1 MEKSILTT
9 SEKEY
14 LSNVIKPFRKK
25 SPITIGKHVS
35 GYVTDEEYII
45 IWVSDID
52 IPDLKETIT
61 FPYFK
66 AGEMYRGMEVD
77 KEYNL
82 EELGL

>member
-1 MEKSILTT
+1 MKEPILTA

-25 SPITIGKHVS
+25 SPITIGKYVS

-77 KEYNL
+77 KEYGL

>member
-1 MEKSILTT
+1 MEESILTA

-25 SPITIGKHVS
+25 STITIAKYVS
-35 GYVTDEEYII
+35 DYVADEEYII
-45 IWVSDID
+45 IWLSNID
-52 IPDLKETIT
+52 NPNIKAIIS
-61 FPYFK
+61 FPLFK

-77 KEYNL
+77 KEYSL

>member
-1 MEKSILTT
+1 MENSILTA

-25 SPITIGKHVS
+25 SPITIAKYDS
-35 GYVTDEEYII
+35 GYDTDEECII
-45 IWVSDID
+45 IWVSNID
-52 IPDLKETIT
+52 NPNIKGIIS

-77 KEYNL
+77 KEYGL

>member
-1 MEKSILTT
+1 MEGSILTA

-25 SPITIGKHVS
+25 SPITIVKYVS
-35 GYVTDEEYII
+35 DYVTDEEYII

-52 IPDLKETIT
+52 NPNIKAIIT
-61 FPYFK
+61 FPLFK

-77 KEYNL
+77 KEYSL

>member
-1 MEKSILTT
+1 MKESILTA

-25 SPITIGKHVS
+25 SPITIGRYVS
-35 GYVTDEEYII
+35 AYDTDEEYII
-45 IWVSDID
+45 IWMSYID
-52 IPDLKETIT
+52 NPNVKETIT

-66 AGEMYRGMEVD
+66 AGEMYRGMEID
-77 KEYNL
+77 KEYSL

>member
-1 MEKSILTT
+1 MEGSILTA

-14 LSNVIKPFRKK
+14 LLNVIKPFRKK
-25 SPITIGKHVS
+25 SPITIVKYVS
-35 GYVTDEEYII
+35 DYVTDEEYII

-52 IPDLKETIT
+52 NPNIKAIVT
-61 FPYFK
+61 FPLFK

-77 KEYNL
+77 KEYSL